1 MWTGEALLHQ
11 RVSPKLSRQDVDQV
25 PVWSTD
31 RQSQGVSADTF
42 LLSYLGLPGGRRY
55 VLGGGDGGTGGSGEE
70 RGEHP
75 FMPEHFERGGA
86 GEGMRECQGIADDLN
101 FEQAD
106 ERRTD
111 EGGIWNHLSRENKN
125 IFIGFT
131 DT

>member
-1 MWTGEALLHQ
+1 M
-11 RVSPKLSRQDVDQV
+11 
-25 PVWSTD
+25 
-31 RQSQGVSADTF
+31 
-42 LLSYLGLPGGRRY
+42 
-55 VLGGGDGGTGGSGEE
+55 GGGDGGTGGSREE
-70 RGEHP
+70 GGEHP
-75 FMPEHFERGGA
+75 FMPEHFERGGT
-86 GEGMRECQGIADDLN
+86 GEGMREWQGITDDLN